1 MILSI
6 ATREESYN
14 QTPECESYLQN
25 DSSGRNH
32 LIRVPS
38 LRLGAHEFVRCSYLV
53 QCTGRNPV
61 PAQKIWI
68 KIISIKSSL
77 QSPFWTSA
85 EICTVMAKQS
95 MKLAASWKTNQG
107 CDTQLCKK
115 KICCNQWKSL
125 WSKDNFKRKGEW
137 SKIKCFVL
145 SYVTQKQT
153 YQKMLFIF

>member
-6 ATREESYN
+6 ATWEESYN

-38 LRLGAHEFVRCSYLV
+38 PRLGAHEFVRCSYLV

-115 KICCNQWKSL
+115 KSVVISGNPCEAKTTLKEKENDPRL
-125 WSKDNFKRKGEW
+125 N
-137 SKIKCFVL
+137 V
-145 SYVTQKQT
+145 SY
-153 YQKMLFIF
+153 